1 MFKTLL
7 GFRKGKDFLTQ
18 VLDSFDTMLFD
29 TRTMFASS
37 YGNLFEEEE
46 APGLKDDIYEIDRR
60 VNSIEKDI
68 RRMVINHLA
77 LQPTVDT
84 PTCLILMSV
93 VKDAERLGDFA
104 KNLLEVRSLLEKPLD
119 REIYS
124 SLFKKMDEDILK
136 LFDMTRDAFID
147 SDEEQA
153 KNTWEYQRRIK
164 MRCNDIIFKAARS
177 TLSTNEAVCLAL
189 LARYFKRIC
198 SHLTNIATSVIV
210 PLDNLD
216 YFYEE
221 TSDE

>member
-37 YGNLFEEEE
+37 QGNLFEEEE

-60 VNSIEKDI
+60 VNGLQKDI
-68 RRMVINHLA
+68 RKKVIQHLS

-84 PTCLILMSV
+84 ATCLILMSV

-104 KNLLEVRSLLEKPLD
+104 KNLLEVRSLPEKPLD
-119 REIYS
+119 KETYK
-124 SLFKKMDEDILK
+124 SLFKTMDEDILL

-147 SDEEQA
+147 SDDEKA

-164 MRCNDIIFKAARS
+164 MRCNDVIFKAARS
-177 TLSTNEAVCLAL
+177 TLSTNEAVCIAL
-189 LARYFKRIC
+189 LARYYRRIS
-198 SHLTNIATSVIV
+198 SHLTNIATSVV
-210 PLDNLD
+210 VSLENLD
-216 YFYEE
+216 YYF
-221 TSDE
+221 DESTDE